1 MDSHDEKD
9 GVRHEPVD
17 RGAGNPAT
25 VPRSK
30 AVGTAEEQS
39 ESTLEEQ
46 ASENRGAP
54 AESESGSKNGESSTV
69 PLHEDTSAPKEDYDP
84 EYGYRDAAPARPES
98 AGTAVAA
105 REQDAAKPVAASGAA
120 PPPPPPPANETD
132 GEDDEE
138 EEMLRM
144 SFMEHLEELR
154 LRIIRSL
161 MGVGVAF
168 VLSLIFVDTL
178 WSIVSAPAIRAMKEI
193 GIADP
198 KLVMLTPT
206 ESFSIIWIKLPILTA
221 VFLASPWV
229 LYQIW
234 AFIAPGLYRR
244 ERRWAAPFV
253 ISSAALFILGG
264 LFAYFVAFPL
274 GLAFL
279 LGIGLGN
286 EVQPMV
292 SIAYYF
298 DLFVNV
304 ALGMGL
310 VFELPVLI
318 FFLALLRIVSPRFLV
333 ENSRYAILIIVVI
346 AALITPTPDA
356 INLMLISVPMG
367 ILYVLGVFAA
377 YLLTLSREK
386 RKFPWLILVMIFAT
400 ILLLAAGTVYLAV
413 AKYGFRLTS
422 EWPFLVQ

>member
-1 MDSHDEKD
+1 MGSHDEKD
-9 GVRHEPVD
+9 SVRHEPVD
-17 RGAGNPAT
+17 RGAESAAT

-30 AVGTAEEQS
+30 AAGTAAEQP
-39 ESTLEEQ
+39 EDNQEAQ
-46 ASENRGAP
+46 ASDNEGAP
-54 AESESGSKNGESSTV
+54 GKDDGF
-69 PLHEDTSAPKEDYDP
+69 SAPRQETTNATYEDYDSD
-84 EYGYRDAAPARPES
+84 YGYRDAAPAQPES
-98 AGTAVAA
+98 TGAAVVA
-105 REQDAAKPVAASGAA
+105 REQDASKPAAAAGGA
-120 PPPPPPPANETD
+120 PPPPPPPADDAD

-168 VLSLIFVDTL
+168 VLSLVFVDTL
-178 WSIVSAPAIRAMKEI
+178 WSIVSAPAIRAMREI

-253 ISSAALFILGG
+253 VSSAALFILGG

-367 ILYVLGVFAA
+367 ILYFLGVFAA

-386 RKFPWLILVMIFAT
+386 RRFPWLILVMIVAT

>member
-1 MDSHDEKD
+1 MGSHDEKD
-9 GVRHEPVD
+9 SVRHEPAD
-17 RGAGNPAT
+17 GGAESAAT

-30 AVGTAEEQS
+30 AAATAAEQP
-39 ESTLEEQ
+39 EDNLEAE
-46 ASENRGAP
+46 ASDNEGAP
-54 AESESGSKNGESSTV
+54 GKDDGFNA
-69 PLHEDTSAPKEDYDP
+69 PLQETTNATHEDYDS
-84 EYGYRDAAPARPES
+84 EYGYRDAAPVQSEATG
-98 AGTAVAA
+98 AAVVA
-105 REQDAAKPVAASGAA
+105 RERDAAQPIGGAGGA
-120 PPPPPPPANETD
+120 PPPPPPADETD

-168 VLSLIFVDTL
+168 VLSLVFVDTL
-178 WSIVSAPAIRAMKEI
+178 WSIVSAPAIRAMREI

-253 ISSAALFILGG
+253 VSSAALFILGG

-367 ILYVLGVFAA
+367 ILYFLGVFAA

-386 RKFPWLILVMIFAT
+386 RRFPWLILVMIVAT

>member
-1 MDSHDEKD
+1 MGSHDEKD
-9 GVRHEPVD
+9 SVRHEQVD
-17 RGAGNPAT
+17 RGAESAAT

-30 AVGTAEEQS
+30 AAGTAAEQP
-39 ESTLEEQ
+39 EDNQEAQ
-46 ASENRGAP
+46 ASDNEGAP
-54 AESESGSKNGESSTV
+54 GKDDGF
-69 PLHEDTSAPKEDYDP
+69 SAPRQETTNATYEDYDSD
-84 EYGYRDAAPARPES
+84 YGYRDAAPAQPES
-98 AGTAVAA
+98 TGAAVLA
-105 REQDAAKPVAASGAA
+105 REQDASKPAAAAGGA
-120 PPPPPPPANETD
+120 PPPPPPPADDAD

-168 VLSLIFVDTL
+168 VLSLVFVDTL
-178 WSIVSAPAIRAMKEI
+178 WSIVSAPAIRAMREI

-253 ISSAALFILGG
+253 VSSAALFILGG

-367 ILYVLGVFAA
+367 ILYFLGVFAA

-386 RKFPWLILVMIFAT
+386 RRFPWLILVMIVAT
-400 ILLLAAGTVYLAV
+400 ILLLAAATVYLAV